1 MNMMDYS
8 RQFFLNAREL
18 EIVEELD
25 KEPFFLNAREL
36 EIVENWIRRNSQHL
50 IARSSS
56 LIMAII
62 WRIVLRR

>member
-25 KEPFFLNAREL
+25 KKEQFFLNVREL
-36 EIVENWIRRNSQHL
+36 EIVEELDKKEQS
-50 IARSSS
+50 AFDC
-56 LIMAII
+56 
-62 WRIVLRR
+62 